1 MKVKIHDTESIS
13 LIPENDAE
21 KAILSRF
28 EDKYLVSVSGVSRVS
43 GETGMYFELQTMK
56 EIIRISQI

>member
-28 EDKYLVSVSGVSRVS
+28 EDKYLVSVSGVS